1 MKNVIVGV
9 VAALA
14 LSWANP
20 AAAQAITGNK
30 LLEIA
35 AGAKRVEAGTPRTT
49 DWQDDAYLSGFV
61 TGVADTLNI
70 IDPLVCLPKDSN
82 SGQWQRVL
90 LQYLEANPAEL
101 HRGGTTLAIAA
112 FRKAFPC
119 R

>member
-20 AAAQAITGNK
+20 AAAQALTGNK
-30 LLEIA
+30 LLEYV

-49 DWQDDAYLSGFV
+49 DWQDHAYLSGFAL
-61 TGVADTLNI
+61 GVAMTVHI
-70 IDPLVCLPKDSN
+70 IDPRVCLPEDSN
-82 SGQWQRVL
+82 AGQYQRVL
-90 LQYLEANPAEL
+90 VQYLEANPAEL